1 MTFNAQSKTGP
12 HFGLYSLRPQWCPQT
27 LIFGILLLLLG
38 GCTTLPTSLEPEVV
52 VEEAEPEAPE
62 AVIEEPEVITH
73 AIEEGDQ
80 IVAIDDP
87 WDLVK
92 QAETAPESEAPG
104 LLIRAISEFINQGQ
118 YFTAQS
124 LADRLNDNW
133 LTPEENLSFQVIHA
147 QLATAA
153 GKHQQAIE
161 MLSALNP
168 RQIEN
173 IPLRKQAFEALA
185 ISQIASGRLTDAA
198 ITLLELDTVVTDS
211 EQLDN
216 QRRILSLLQTMD
228 GLHISLLKEYSSS
241 PSLEGWLALTDTLK
255 TTTPALLQAD
265 IQNWRL
271 AYPGHPAQ
279 LQLLSQFAGQYELD
293 EYRQIGLLLP
303 LTSPYGTAAR
313 AFYDGFME
321 AHSNNFT
328 FQPPRIVLY
337 DTGEESFLSSFYYQA
352 AVNEGSDFIVGPLGR
367 EAAEQLLSAQPPEV
381 PTLLIA
387 EIPDDKTGQNLF
399 GISLSPEKEAVQ
411 AANRAFADGHRQ
423 VSIFRSDSDWGTRVS
438 NAFISQWELLGGK
451 VVNNNSFPG
460 DVSDYSRIIQRFLG
474 LDKSNARKIVLES
487 QVGTKLSFTPR
498 RNDDMDFLFLAA
510 NAAQARLVVPQLRFF
525 QAHDLPMYATS
536 YVYSGKPDPAVDA
549 DLDGVIFGDMKWMFE
564 AVTQFK
570 AEIAE
575 QEALKAAQEAAEAEA
590 DTSETVNEEG
600 EAELVQE
607 ETENESSQDDPVAI
621 ITVADASDSGLDE
634 LDDLDDLA
642 DSGADEATDLNRN
655 PYKDSALNRL
665 YALGLESYNLIPRL
679 NGLANNPWNR
689 FYGKTMTVS
698 VDENGGINRIPVWA
712 RFISGLPEPIDP
724 IDVAAPVLQ
733 VPLP

>member
-1 MTFNAQSKTGP
+1 V
-12 HFGLYSLRPQWCPQT
+12 
-27 LIFGILLLLLG
+27 
-38 GCTTLPTSLEPEVV
+38 LPTSLEPEVV
-52 VEEAEPEAPE
+52 VEEAEPEIPKT
-62 AVIEEPEVITH
+62 VIEEPEVITH
-73 AIEEGDQ
+73 AIEEDGQ

-124 LADRLNDNW
+124 QADRLNDYW
-133 LTPEENLSFQVIHA
+133 LTPEENLSLQVIHA

-153 GKHQQAIE
+153 GKHQQAIQI
-161 MLSALNP
+161 LSALNP

-173 IPLRKQAFEALA
+173 ISLRKQALESLA
-185 ISQIASGRLTDAA
+185 VSQIASGRLTDAA
-198 ITLLELDTVVTDS
+198 ITLLELDTIVIDS
-211 EQLDN
+211 EQLEN
-216 QRRILSLLQTMD
+216 QRRILNLFQTMD

-255 TTTPALLQAD
+255 TTTPALLQTD
-265 IQNWRL
+265 IQSWRL
-271 AYPGHPAQ
+271 TYPGHPAQ
-279 LQLLSQFAGQYELD
+279 LQLLSQFAEQYELD

-321 AHSNNFT
+321 AHRNDFA

-337 DTGEESFLSSFYYQA
+337 DTGQESFLSSFYYQA

-367 EAAEQLLSAQPPEV
+367 EAAEQLLSAQQPQV

-387 EIPDDKTGQNLF
+387 EIPADKTGQGLF
-399 GISLSPEKEAVQ
+399 GISLSPEKEALQ

-438 NAFISQWELLGGK
+438 NAFIAQWELLGGK
-451 VVNNNSFPG
+451 VVKNSSFPG
-460 DVSDYSRIIQRFLG
+460 DVSDYSRIIKRFLG
-474 LDKSNARKIVLES
+474 LDKSDARKIVLES
-487 QVGTKLSFTPR
+487 QVGTRLSFTPR
-498 RNDDMDFLFLAA
+498 RNDDMDFLFLAV
-510 NAAQARLVVPQLRFF
+510 NAVQARLVVPQLRFF

-549 DLDGVIFGDMKWMFE
+549 DIDGVVFGDMKWMFE

-570 AEIAE
+570 AEVAE
-575 QEALKAAQEAAEAEA
+575 QEALKAAREAEEAAEADASEA
-590 DTSETVNEEG
+590 VNG
-600 EAELVQE
+600 EAEAEPVPE
-607 ETENESSQDDPVAI
+607 DPETESNQDSVAI
-621 ITVADASDSGLDE
+621 ITAADASDSE
-634 LDDLDDLA
+634 LDDLEDNEA
-642 DSGADEATDLNRN
+642 EEATDLNQN

-679 NGLANNPWNR
+679 NGLHNNPWNR

-698 VDENGGINRIPVWA
+698 VDENGGVNRIPVWA
-712 RFISGLPEPIDP
+712 RFVSGLPEPIDP
-724 IDVAAPVLQ
+724 IDVAAPVLP